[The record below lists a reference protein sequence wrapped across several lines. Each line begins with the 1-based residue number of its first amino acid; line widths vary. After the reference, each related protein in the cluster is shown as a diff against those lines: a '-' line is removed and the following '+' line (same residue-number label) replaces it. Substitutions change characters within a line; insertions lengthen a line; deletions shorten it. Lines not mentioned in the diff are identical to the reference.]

1 MKSITLCN
9 DLNNN
14 ICPCKGCAERYVNC
28 HSLCEQYKAW
38 NQKHQETRE
47 QIRQA
52 KMKDIEAYRRKKC
65 AVEKYQR
72 SGRH

>member
-1 MKSITLCN
+1 MGITIYN
-9 DLNNN
+9 DLSRN
-14 ICPCKGCAERYVNC
+14 ICPCKDCQNHSAHC
-28 HSLCEQYKAW
+28 HSLCEKYKAW
-38 NQKHQETRE
+38 NERHQETRE

>member
-38 NQKHQETRE
+38 NERHQETRE

-65 AVEKYQR
+65 AVEKYR
-72 SGRH
+72 KTGRH